1 MNPVRA
7 PQTALKMGFSDFKPV
22 HGSGSGASDNELDE
36 QFRLQQEMLKAR
48 RDHINH
54 EVLAKKY
61 AKDKQDLDVFAL
73 GKNYESDKY
82 QDTYIDEKDI
92 QTQAKKKKFPWQNM
106 KP

>member
-1 MNPVRA
+1 MLFGS
-7 PQTALKMGFSDFKPV
+7 TAW
-22 HGSGSGASDNELDE
+22 HELIIICLYFFWV
-36 QFRLQQEMLKAR
+36 QLKAR

-61 AKDKQDLDVFAL
+61 AKDKQDLDVFGL